1 MGLILYKLVE
11 SVRVDGT
18 LESCEL
24 PSSRALTVV
33 DVGAVEHERVVLIEG
48 QRALDVPSRV
58 VKG

>member
-11 SVRVDGT
+11 SVRADGGT
-18 LESCEL
+18 VMESCEL
-24 PSSRALTVV
+24 PGSRALTVV
-33 DVGAVEHERVVLIEG
+33 DEVEHERVVLIEG